1 MGVCGCVCVSRRCVG
16 AFEIECV
23 REGKV
28 SVYLSEREAMHVCV
42 CVHVCMCT
50 YVCLMLCVCLRVYV
64 SVKTRPD
71 NIAAN
76 SERTPLLYSKLSH
89 FPQLE
94 AEWPQRE
101 SAMLLPITT
110 TGVRRVHASLS

>member
-1 MGVCGCVCVSRRCVG
+1 MSRRCVG

-42 CVHVCMCT
+42 FTRLYVYICLSDAVCVSA
-50 YVCLMLCVCLRVYV
+50 CVCVCENEARQHCSKLREDSPFV
-64 SVKTRPD
+64 
-71 NIAAN
+71 
-76 SERTPLLYSKLSH
+76 LSH

-110 TGVRRVHASLS
+110 TGVCRVHASLS